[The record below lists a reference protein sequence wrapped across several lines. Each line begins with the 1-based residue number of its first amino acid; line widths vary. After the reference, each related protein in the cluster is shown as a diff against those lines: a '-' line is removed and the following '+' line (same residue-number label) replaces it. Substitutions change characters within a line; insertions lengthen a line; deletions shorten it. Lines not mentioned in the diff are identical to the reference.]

1 MNLKKVNEALAYV
14 KFKYDN
20 YKEDPKPRVK
30 VLDFKYPGQE
40 GQKTYGQRDDV
51 LGWNLNY
58 YTNKKEAKRAIDDIA
73 DFASLLAAN
82 KLEMYRRIRAFF
94 PEQAKL
100 IRRYNRDYIKGA
112 KEKRGILWRRAD
124 LDDLER
130 RNRELF

>member
-1 MNLKKVNEALAYV
+1 MKLKEINEALAYV

-20 YKEDPKPRVK
+20 YKKDPRPRVK
-30 VLDFKYPGQE
+30 VLDFRYPGQPH
-40 GQKTYGQRDDV
+40 QRTYGQRDDL

-58 YTNKKEAKRAIDDIA
+58 YSNKREAKRAIDDIA

-100 IRRYNRDYIKGA
+100 IRRYNRDYIKGE
-112 KEKRGILWRRAD
+112 KEKRGILWRRTD
-124 LDDLER
+124 LNNLER
-130 RNRELF
+130 RNQELF